1 MQLYHNDI
9 EICPSAIAHY
19 FQVNTIINN
28 LKLVIL
34 TETGE
39 VWNSDG
45 DGDLSY
51 TIDCL
56 WFTPTLP
63 KTNSKKRAKIERV
76 SYTSGE
82 VILPEIKVSED
93 YSYIRVTF
101 NEALLPIHSNSNNEI
116 DFTISLQPGDPVKWN
131 IIMANSPLEL
141 LYHNE
146 SDFATKI
153 SGICNGL

>member
-9 EICPSAIAHY
+9 EICPSAVAN
-19 FQVNTIINN
+19 FQVNTVINN
-28 LKLVIL
+28 LKLLIL

-39 VWNSDG
+39 LWNNDG
-45 DGDLSY
+45 DGDLAY

-82 VILPEIKVSED
+82 VILPEIKVV
-93 YSYIRVTF
+93 YSVYACDIMET
-101 NEALLPIHSNSNNEI
+101 LL
-116 DFTISLQPGDPVKWN
+116 T
-131 IIMANSPLEL
+131 
-141 LYHNE
+141 
-146 SDFATKI
+146 
-153 SGICNGL
+153 